1 MIRGL
6 YTAASGMNAEELR
19 QDVIAD
25 NLANVS
31 TTGFK
36 KDEAVFQA
44 FPDQMIQRIHDRMDE
59 AASKQASAFGSQ
71 AAVPLGK
78 LGQGVMPDATVTN
91 FSDGSV
97 IRTDRPL
104 DLALH
109 GNALFT
115 VQRGDGSMAYTRA
128 GNFTIN
134 TDKDLVTEAGEL
146 VMSTGGQP
154 INVDGA
160 QVNVSVNGQ
169 VLVDGK
175 DAGQLQLA
183 AYDPAHMQK
192 IGGGLYERKEDALEG
207 LGDEPTV
214 DTRVQQGMLEQANV
228 QVVQEMV
235 SMISVMRSYEA
246 NSKTIQ
252 MQDQSLN
259 TLISEVG
266 RPS

>member
-44 FPDQMIQRIHDRMDE
+44 CPDQMIQRIHDRMDE

-115 VQRGDGSMAYTRA
+115 VQRGDGSTAYTRA
-128 GNFTIN
+128 GNFTLN
-134 TDKDLVTEAGEL
+134 TDQDLVTEAGEL

-154 INVDGA
+154 ISVDGA
-160 QVNVSVNGQ
+160 QVTVS
-169 VLVDGK
+169 
-175 DAGQLQLA
+175 
-183 AYDPAHMQK
+183 
-192 IGGGLYERKEDALEG
+192 
-207 LGDEPTV
+207 
-214 DTRVQQGMLEQANV
+214 
-228 QVVQEMV
+228 
-235 SMISVMRSYEA
+235 
-246 NSKTIQ
+246 
-252 MQDQSLN
+252 
-259 TLISEVG
+259 VG
-266 RPS
+266 RPGAGGRQGRAASCNWRPTTPPTCRRSAAAFTSAKRTPWKAWATSPRWTPACSKACWSRPTCRWSRRWST